1 MVETTITIKH
11 KVGLHAR
18 PAALFCKTAQTY
30 QANITVK
37 NLTRDTPL
45 ADAKSVI
52 SLFKAAV
59 GQNHTIHVTAEGED
73 EEAAL
78 AALVGLIEDNFGE

>member
-1 MVETTITIKH
+1 MVESTITIKH
-11 KVGLHAR
+11 EAGLHAR
-18 PAALFCKTAQTY
+18 PAAIFCKTAQAY

-37 NLTRDTPL
+37 NLTRDTPIV
-45 ADAKSVI
+45 DAKSII

-59 GQNHTIHVTAEGED
+59 SQNHTIHVTAEGED